1 MSTPNPPLSD
11 PAYPLTNIT
20 HPGPNDI
27 LCGRGGGTNAHPGNV
42 KFRKLVATHKL
53 RYLAASKSDKP
64 AVARDVVKEWRAMDP
79 PGRFLAKMEVGEDGM
94 PVVGGGRDRD
104 NENDDEDDC
113 KTNQNDNHGNSNNS
127 NNNNNNN
134 HNNNNNNGGSSGN
147 TTTLWYDVGD
157 KKAREKASQC
167 LRERNGAA
175 NEAVAALV
183 KTVTANG
190 EACPQDYT
198 TLVDR
203 AKKVAEEYEERQN
216 QLAMMQT
223 LGGMG
228 GHGMGNMGMN
238 NMGMAMNNRGMN
250 NMGMNDNFNGM
261 GNMNNLNS
269 MGGRGGGGYDNMRGG
284 GRHNDNMGGN
294 IKLDGFDDF
303 QGMDSMGMRGGGG
316 SRVSG
321 RRGGNDN
328 GIGMMSGG
336 NQFDQND
343 LMMNQ
348 QQLMDDMHQYG
359 NEMMGSGG
367 NNHGRSRGNDRQGG
381 MNNMGMAAGN
391 GNFNN
396 INDDMTETMNAALA
410 MGLCQETFEPI
421 PLPATSGRN
430 NRDRPFGNNHNI
442 NMGNMNNVGGG
453 RNNNYNDM
461 YNMNDEDDLIE
472 AEIQRL
478 LKQQQQQMMRRQMGM
493 QDGGMSNMAGNRG
506 YDDINIKNDD
516 LDNLNNNNLNRIRN
530 SANTNN
536 LSKSLNHGG
545 GRGPKRSSLPDIG
558 FSSGPAPYLGEETVL
573 REYQKL
579 VQQQQQQESTRQ
591 ERNNRMSMPLPNK
604 NSGRGMNQNS
614 DDDLNTEWLIN
625 MVNKRSTLP
634 ANFTSKNSSGS
645 GGYGQGNINGNG
657 NMMYSP
663 SMGGGD
669 NGSNNSGGGGGY
681 DDRHQDRNNQ
691 GTPDPDAAQNYLNRL
706 RMLRQEGG
714 NSGGYD
720 GGSGGGG
727 NNSVNNSNVNINN
740 NMPETALSSHSARA
754 SGGMKNGMSGI
765 LSRRGMGD
773 NEDINIGPQDGG
785 GGSRRRG
792 NAKSEEFNI
801 EEYQASLQEFLS
813 HDDEYAVPSR
823 SGGSDRGKSSNSKR
837 SGNPSGIDNNGT
849 IGCFEVP
856 TSIGDK
862 NGGGDRQSIRTLN
875 TLDIARGTFKSVDT
889 GDRQSFRSVDDLDV
903 RPSFRSVDTMDLM
916 SIGNS
921 INEIMEEDM
930 KQNPENRKKYSRRL
944 SESGRVSRSGGNY
957 SNNNSINDFA
967 YFPGTTLEVKTMSH
981 GQGGGGG
988 PKKIRKA
995 IDPRLATLS
1004 GVARGSMQDKDGK
1017 PRGSLLSFMSR
1028 DLTDLDNVLDDGT
1041 RMSFGNISVMSEL
1054 SDFGDLL
1061 PGIAAGSKEVDDL

>member
-1 MSTPNPPLSD
+1 
-11 PAYPLTNIT
+11 
-20 HPGPNDI
+20 
-27 LCGRGGGTNAHPGNV
+27 
-42 KFRKLVATHKL
+42 
-53 RYLAASKSDKP
+53 
-64 AVARDVVKEWRAMDP
+64 MDP

-94 PVVGGGRDRD
+94 PVAGGDKD
-104 NENDDEDDC
+104 KENEAEEDDG
-113 KTNQNDNHGNSNNS
+113 KTSGNGNSS
-127 NNNNNNN
+127 
-134 HNNNNNNGGSSGN
+134 N

-228 GHGMGNMGMN
+228 GMGGPGMGNMGMN
-238 NMGMAMNNRGMN
+238 NMGVGIN

-261 GNMNNLNS
+261 GNMNNMNS
-269 MGGRGGGGYDNMRGG
+269 MAGRGGGGFDDMRGGGGYDN
-284 GRHNDNMGGN
+284 NMGGN
-294 IKLDGFDDF
+294 IKLESFEDF
-303 QGMDSMGMRGGGG
+303 QGMNSMGIRGGGG
-316 SRVSG
+316 NRISS
-321 RRGGNDN
+321 RRGGNTSGN
-328 GIGMMSGG
+328 GMMGG
-336 NQFDQND
+336 GSHFDQNEIV
-343 LMMNQ
+343 MNQQQ
-348 QQLMDDMHQYG
+348 QQLMDGMHQYG
-359 NEMMGSGG
+359 NDMMGRGG
-367 NNHGRSRGNDRQGG
+367 NNQDRSRGSDGQGG
-381 MNNMGMAAGN
+381 MNNMRMGPTNGNYGMDDRINN

-396 INDDMTETMNAALA
+396 NGNNMSKSMNAALA

-430 NRDRPFGNNHNI
+430 SRDRLSGDNQGMH
-442 NMGNMNNVGGG
+442 MGNMNRGGG
-453 RNNNYNDM
+453 SRNNNYNDM

-493 QDGGMSNMAGNRG
+493 HDGGMSNIAGNRG
-506 YDDINIKNDD
+506 YDNINVNNDD
-516 LDNLNNNNLNRIRN
+516 LDHMTNNSRNRFRN
-530 SANTNN
+530 STSTNSNN
-536 LSKSLNHGG
+536 LSKSMNHGVG
-545 GRGPKRSSLPDIG
+545 GGPKRTSLPDID

-579 VQQQQQQESTRQ
+579 VQQQHQQESSRHD
-591 ERNNRMSMPLPNK
+591 RNNRMSMPLPNK
-604 NSGRGMNQNS
+604 NNGRGMNDNN
-614 DDDLNTEWLIN
+614 DDDLNTEWLMN

-645 GGYGQGNINGNG
+645 GGYGNINVNG
-657 NMMYSP
+657 NVMCGP
-663 SMGGGD
+663 TIGGGD
-669 NGSNNSGGGGGY
+669 NGSNNSGGVGGY
-681 DDRHQDRNNQ
+681 DDHHQDRNNQ

-714 NSGGYD
+714 NSGGYG
-720 GGSGGGG
+720 GGSGGRG
-727 NNSVNNSNVNINN
+727 NNSSNNNNNNN
-740 NMPETALSSHSARA
+740 NMPETAPSSHAARA
-754 SGGMKNGMSGI
+754 RGGMKDGMSSSM
-765 LSRRGMGD
+765 SRRGMGGSD
-773 NEDINIGPQDGG
+773 EINQDS
-785 GGSRRRG
+785 GGSSRRTG

-813 HDDEYAVPSR
+813 HDDDYAVPSK
-823 SGGSDRGKSSNSKR
+823 SGGAGRGKSSISKR
-837 SGNPSGIDNNGT
+837 SGNSSGIDNNGT

-862 NGGGDRQSIRTLN
+862 NGGGDRQSIRTLS
-875 TLDIARGTFKSVDT
+875 TLDMARGTFKSVDT

-921 INEIMEEDM
+921 INEIMDEDM
-930 KQNPENRKKYSRRL
+930 KQNPESRKKYSRRL
-944 SESGRVSRSGGNY
+944 SDSGRVSRSGGNS
-957 SNNNSINDFA
+957 SNNNSINDFS
-967 YFPGTTLEVKTMSH
+967 YFPGTTLEVKTMNH

-995 IDPRLATLS
+995 IDPRLATFS
-1004 GVARGSMQDKDGK
+1004 GAARGSMQDKDGR
-1017 PRGSLLSFMSR
+1017 PRGSLLSLMSR
-1028 DLTDLDNVLDDGT
+1028 DLADLENVLDDGT
-1041 RMSFGNISVMSEL
+1041 RMSFGNM
-1054 SDFGDLL
+1054 
-1061 PGIAAGSKEVDDL
+1061 